1 MVRTPKFDQI
11 CHCNI
16 GTMEFPTFS
25 TTSGN
30 SGGFSYWFS
39 KKIRKCRW
47 VFSHHQPKAIA
58 EAEAEVAYGA
68 PGDLPELWREATT
81 SMAAAQKEQAGWSS
95 ESGTKM
101 WVCLKMVS
109 TPKPNG

>member
-1 MVRTPKFDQI
+1 MFVNGAYPQI

-16 GTMEFPTFS
+16 GTMEFPKFS

-30 SGGFSYWFS
+30 SGGFSYGFPKDS
-39 KKIRKCRW
+39 
-47 VFSHHQPKAIA
+47 VNVGGFFSHHHPKAIA

-101 WVCLKMVS
+101 YQMV
-109 TPKPNG
+109 N